1 MARPSLNTSIAP
13 GSRSRLGKMM
23 TPRLGELR
31 DLVVICTMLEKPDGE
46 VSTIVT
52 RPGVI
57 QVHARVRPV
66 RGEKFLDYQA
76 VFVGMGRRLGPPTH
90 EVTIRTPPDVNVD
103 LGHWVYHCDPFRE
116 TWYRVR
122 TVEDIG
128 GAHRFTVL
136 LCAPE
141 TIRDRRSDRATQESP
156 PVWEVPNMPT
166 EVI

>member
-1 MARPSLNTSIAP
+1 MAQQRTTSISP
-13 GSRSRLGKMM
+13 GSRSRLGRTMAPK
-23 TPRLGELR
+23 LGELR
-31 DLVVICTMLEKPDGE
+31 DLVVICTMLERPDGE

-52 RPGVI
+52 KPGVI

-76 VFVGMGRRLGPPTH
+76 VWVGMGKRLGPPTH
-90 EVTIRTPPDVNVD
+90 EITIRTPPDVKID
-103 LGHWVYHCDPFRE
+103 LGHWVYTCDRYAE

-141 TIRDRRSDRATQESP
+141 TTRDRRSDPATQESP
-156 PVWEVPNMPT
+156 PRWEVPIMPI